1 MMRQTGKK
9 VQYHNKLLWH
19 YHFWGVWAN
28 PFKMHMYIPCQ
39 ARFSWLCTCVRL
51 PTVCTAF
58 PWWCIWNQWTDLK
71 DWCWGGHHFKRYR
84 KSFWPSLYCLPR
96 DHNIVR
102 GGLSCTSP
110 VNQWKLG
117 LEKKIAFSESENVE
131 AL

>member
-1 MMRQTGKK
+1 
-9 VQYHNKLLWH
+9 
-19 YHFWGVWAN
+19 
-28 PFKMHMYIPCQ
+28 MHMYVPCQ
-39 ARFSWLCTCVRL
+39 ARFSWLCTCVWL

-102 GGLSCTSP
+102 GGLSYTSP
-110 VNQWKLG
+110 ANQWKLG
-117 LEKKIAFSESENVE
+117 LETKLLFQKMKMLRYCEKWMVGKFSRIQL
-131 AL
+131 ALYLWQTLFWDGLIE